1 MQLSRILTLTAPC
14 AAALASPAPATA
26 ASGDVDRSFGGG
38 VASRVVSTFRASQGQ
53 AFDVVRAARARVAVG
68 NLYTCDRSGDE
79 ECGLPAHGVLVAFT
93 GDGRRSVGFG
103 GRGVAALPRRLGEI
117 SAVATSPRGGIV
129 LAGDGEIGRAGRIA
143 VYTSSGR
150 PDRGFGVGGQ
160 ATVPSAVDALNDLGG
175 VAVDADRRV
184 AVIGSSCDYADP
196 PGSDSTHTSIAV
208 FSADGRLEPGF
219 GSGGVA
225 RLEGDLACGDNRV
238 AFQRDGRLLI
248 AGTHGGPG
256 DRVTV
261 ARLNRD
267 GSLDRAFG
275 VDGVADAVRG
285 RVKALAVAGNGSFAV
300 AGSTLGDQSGQT
312 LARWRSD
319 GRLDSRFGRGGVIA
333 QRGRPFNDVAI
344 DSRGRVLADAPRG
357 LQRFSAGGRRDTA
370 FERRATRSL
379 TMLSRARRFVWNSE
393 YNGLSI
399 DDDGRVYLSG
409 TRNRRAVPTT
419 FALAALRY

>member
-1 MQLSRILTLTAPC
+1 
-14 AAALASPAPATA
+14 
-26 ASGDVDRSFGGG
+26 
-38 VASRVVSTFRASQGQ
+38 VASRVVSTVRASQGQ
-53 AFDVVRAARARVAVG
+53 AFDVVRAGRARVAVG
-68 NLYTCDRSGDE
+68 NLYTCDRSGEE
-79 ECGLPAHGVLVAFT
+79 ECHLPAHGVLVAFT
-93 GDGRRSVGFG
+93 GDGRRNVGFG
-103 GRGVAALPRRLGEI
+103 SRGVAELPRRLGET
-117 SAVATSPRGGIV
+117 SAVATTPRGGIV
-129 LAGDGEIGRAGRIA
+129 LAGDGELGREGRVA
-143 VYTSSGR
+143 AYSSSGR
-150 PDRGFGVGGQ
+150 PDRAFGVGGQ
-160 ATVPSAVDALNDLGG
+160 ATVPRAVDALNDLGG
-175 VAVDADRRV
+175 VAVDSDGRV
-184 AVIGSSCDYADP
+184 AVIGSSCQYADP
-196 PGSDSTHTSIAV
+196 GGSDPTHTSIAV

-267 GSLDRAFG
+267 GSLDHTFG

-285 RVKALAVAGNGSFAV
+285 RVKGLAVAGNGSFAV

-319 GRLDSRFGRGGVIA
+319 GKLDSRFGRGGVIA

-344 DSRGRVLADAPRG
+344 DSRGRVVAQAPRG
-357 LQRFSAGGRRDTA
+357 LQRFSASGRRDTA
-370 FERRATRSL
+370 FERRARRSL
-379 TMLSRARRFVWNSE
+379 AILSRARRFVWNSDH
-393 YNGLSI
+393 NGLSI
-399 DDDGRVYLSG
+399 GDQGRVYLSG
-409 TRNRRAVPTT
+409 TRDRRVVPTT